1 MITKAMKR
9 NVLYAVTGVMLF
21 TLFCCTTP
29 LPDKEMSITSSSD
42 EAVELFLEGR
52 DYWET
57 LQNDKA
63 AEMFDKAI
71 EIDPDFAM
79 AYFYRA
85 TSGGGGDVYRYNL
98 NKAISLMDQVSD
110 GEQVF
115 LKIFM
120 NLRDGNGEAMN
131 LYADS
136 LLTMFPE
143 DKRVPYMIGIWNL
156 NGDIEENNALL
167 KKAVQ
172 LDESYPA
179 PYSALAD
186 NYSFLKEFE
195 QAEKFAQKYME
206 LLPDKAYPY
215 QILGTLYRQQGKLD
229 QAIEMYLKML
239 EMDPESGP
247 YIFIGN
253 CYTFMGDYQK
263 ARENYL
269 MSYELNKQI
278 DMKLSSLF
286 NYSISYIFEGDM
298 EGALEAMEK
307 YREEAE
313 KANITTSVIYSHLYQ
328 VAITWAFEDYDV
340 SEVFLNKAVEMIET
354 SELDQTVRDNFERNL
369 NAWRGYLLIG
379 KGELETAREYI
390 DTYKTQ
396 AEERNMQ
403 SEIKNANFYYALIA
417 IHQGD
422 YETALSYLEKSGDN
436 YQEWYYLGEAYE
448 GLGDIDKAKEY
459 YEKIATSY
467 LLNISLA
474 FVRDKAIKKLE
485 EI

>member
-9 NVLYAVTGVMLF
+9 NVLYAITGVMLF
-21 TLFCCTTP
+21 TLFSCTTP

-85 TSGGGGDVYRYNL
+85 TSGGGGDVYRSNL

-120 NLRDGNGEAMN
+120 YERDGNGEAMN
-131 LYADS
+131 LHADS
-136 LLTMFPE
+136 LLAMFPE
-143 DKRVPYMIGIWNL
+143 DKRIPYMIGMWNL
-156 NGDIEENNALL
+156 NGEIEENNDLL
-167 KKAVQ
+167 KQAVQ
-172 LDESYPA
+172 LDESFPA

-186 NYSFLKEFE
+186 NYSYLKEFE
-195 QAEKFAQKYME
+195 QAEKYAQKYME
-206 LLPDKAYPY
+206 LLPDKALPI
-215 QILGTLYRQQGKLD
+215 QIMGTLYRQQGKLD

-239 EMDPESGP
+239 EVDPESSP
-247 YIFIGN
+247 YVFIGN

-269 MSYELNKQI
+269 KSYEHVKQV

-286 NYSISYIFEGDM
+286 NYSVSYVFEGDM
-298 EGALEAMEK
+298 DGALKAMEK
-307 YREEAE
+307 YGEEAE
-313 KANITTSVIYSHLYQ
+313 KANITTSVIWSHLFQ
-328 VAITWAFEDYDV
+328 LGISWAFEDYDA
-340 SEVFLNKAVEMIET
+340 SEEFLNKAVEMIET
-354 SELDQTVRDNFERNL
+354 SELEQTVRDNFVRNL

-379 KGELETAREYI
+379 KGELETARKFI
-390 DTYKTQ
+390 DTYNTQ

-403 SEIKNANFYYALIA
+403 SEIKNANFYYGLIA
-417 IHQGD
+417 IRQGD
-422 YETALSYLEKSGDN
+422 YESSLSYLEDSGDD
-436 YQEWYYLGEAYE
+436 YMTWYYLGEAYE
-448 GLGDIDKAKEY
+448 GLGDTDKAKEY
-459 YEKIATSY
+459 
-467 LLNISLA
+467 
-474 FVRDKAIKKLE
+474 
-485 EI
+485 